1 MARRKPK
8 RTSEELL
15 KRVLSEEV
23 RAYSHDSDLKAD
35 GMVTGG
41 IFPKRPQDLTDER
54 TARKYLKRL
63 EKFNSTDYV
72 AGYLGT
78 PIRADLVKR
87 LQQTQERWN
96 NDYRAQ
102 LFESAQRPYIVG
114 GRPSD
119 VTLHEYMMQEKAYA
133 DRMNRQRRIA
143 VDSLRTNA
151 QAEREI
157 RKMERQ
163 MRPGYSR
170 EYVDRMREV
179 IRDTAYAFN
188 DPAIYERLQDMSDSQ
203 LFMLYKYT
211 DFPSIYNDYYMHVS
225 GELAQYE
232 AVEEDGIFQAL
243 HADMDFAKNAIVEYG
258 PSWLAELDPFA
269 PRTSDSAAVA
279 AVRSLARRAQQGV
292 SKMKRKYL
300 KRKGRRR

>member
-8 RTSEELL
+8 RTSEDLL

-41 IFPKRPQDLTDER
+41 IFPKRPTDLTDER

-63 EKFNSTDYV
+63 EKFNATDYV

-87 LQQTQERWN
+87 LEQTQERWN

-151 QAEREI
+151 QVEREI

-188 DPAIYERLQDMSDSQ
+188 DPAVYERLQGMSDSQ

-243 HADMDFAKNAIVEYG
+243 HADMDFAQNAIVDYG

-269 PRTSDSAAVA
+269 PRSSDSAAVA

-292 SKMKRKYL
+292 SKLKRKYL

>member
-1 MARRKPK
+1 MARRKPR

-41 IFPKRPQDLTDER
+41 IFPKRPADLTDER

-63 EKFNSTDYV
+63 EKFNGTDYV

-78 PIRADLVKR
+78 PIRADLVRR
-87 LQQTQERWN
+87 LEQTQERWN

-133 DRMNRQRRIA
+133 DRLNRQRRIA

-243 HADMDFAKNAIVEYG
+243 HADMDFAQSAIVEYG

-269 PRTSDSAAVA
+269 PRSTDSAAVA

-292 SKMKRKYL
+292 SKLKRKYL

>member
-41 IFPKRPQDLTDER
+41 IFPKRPADLTDER

-63 EKFNSTDYV
+63 EKFNSTGYV

-87 LQQTQERWN
+87 LEQTQERWN

-119 VTLHEYMMQEKAYA
+119 VTLHEYLMQEKAYA

-243 HADMDFAKNAIVEYG
+243 HADMDFAQNAIVEYG

-269 PRTSDSAAVA
+269 PRSSDSAAVA

-292 SKMKRKYL
+292 SKLKRKYL

>member
-8 RTSEELL
+8 RTSVELL

-72 AGYLGT
+72 AGYEGT
-78 PIRADLVKR
+78 PIRADLVRR
-87 LQQTQERWN
+87 LEQTQERWN

-211 DFPSIYNDYYMHVS
+211 DFSSIYNDYYMHVS

-269 PRTSDSAAVA
+269 PRSTDSTAVA

>member
-63 EKFNSTDYV
+63 EKFNGTDYV

-78 PIRADLVKR
+78 PIRADLVRR
-87 LQQTQERWN
+87 LEQTQERWN

-102 LFESAQRPYIVG
+102 LFESAHRPYIVG

-179 IRDTAYAFN
+179 IQDTAYAFN
-188 DPAIYERLQDMSDSQ
+188 DPAIYERLQDMTDSQ

-243 HADMDFAKNAIVEYG
+243 HADMDFAQSAIVEYG

-269 PRTSDSAAVA
+269 PRSSDSTAVA